1 MVIKK
6 SRPDIQELERFN
18 CSGPSKVG
26 AAEIRRGLGV
36 LASVHRNLK
45 DYVGVPIDFIGFGV
59 KGLDVDR
66 ISRLW
71 L

>member
-1 MVIKK
+1 M
-6 SRPDIQELERFN
+6 
-18 CSGPSKVG
+18 G

-45 DYVGVPIDFIGFGV
+45 DYVGVPLDFIGFGV